1 MYRKTIFI
9 SSVLF
14 GLVFFGMAGKSFAD
28 AEADFEQAAA
38 YKKDGDYQQAE
49 VLYQT
54 IVTDYAGTKYALRA
68 QRHLIYSLL
77 GRKADLQEAID
88 KLVADFSAVAG
99 FVPALYDVAGRCE
112 ERKQYEHAKRIYE
125 KITEKFPEP
134 SERAATAQ
142 VHISKVAALPLIDSN
157 DIAAAEA
164 ATDKLINDFSGNPA
178 LPDAIY
184 DIATKYETSNHFEH
198 AKNLC
203 RKVVA
208 DYPGTK
214 YAFRAQRKLLRL
226 YISVGPKSSIQGAVD
241 QLVTDF
247 SYYPDMARTLRD
259 LAKKLERQGELEQAK
274 SMYEI
279 AHTIQGLRD
288 QAKLTISY
296 ISAGDYDQASEAVD
310 KLIADFNEHSASPM
324 ALYDIAG
331 KYAKSARY
339 EEAKRIYE
347 GIVTSYPG
355 ADCALNAQ
363 RNLVM
368 LYIGVADYEQARTAL
383 EELIA
388 DFAGHSALPA
398 ALCDIAGKYN
408 GSGKFAQAKSVY
420 QQIIQNHPDSPWAS
434 RAEFDLA
441 RTNIFSLIDAGDDT
455 NAMAAIDT
463 LIADFNNHPDISTAV
478 IIAAEKYSGKA
489 RLKQSEGLDEQAR
502 DCYQKSVTIRER
514 IIQQLPP
521 SAITPQA
528 YYTAAVVYS
537 QRLGEYQ
544 KGIDYYQ
551 KVVDDWPEYEY
562 ASFTQY
568 FIGKYYEKL
577 RDSGGLSKL
586 EANPKIEQAYH
597 ALIEKYPD
605 SEQAKYIAFDLGQA
619 NFDKGNWADAA
630 MYFELAVQKSY
641 ENEDLKGVPQIV
653 YRLGQVYEKMGESEL
668 AAQVYKD
675 FLNTS
680 DPNDPHTKAI
690 EAKLE
695 TLQGEV
701 K

>member
-14 GLVFFGMAGKSFAD
+14 GLVFFGMTGKAFAD

-49 VLYQT
+49 AIYET

-134 SERAATAQ
+134 SERAAMAQ

-157 DIAAAEA
+157 DTAAAEA
-164 ATDKLINDFSGNPA
+164 VTDKLINDFSGNPA

-226 YISVGPKSSIQGAVD
+226 YISVGPKSSIQGAVV

-310 KLIADFNEHSASPM
+310 KLIADF
-324 ALYDIAG
+324 
-331 KYAKSARY
+331 
-339 EEAKRIYE
+339 
-347 GIVTSYPG
+347 
-355 ADCALNAQ
+355 ADQ
-363 RNLVM
+363 H
-368 LYIGVADYEQARTAL
+368 G
-383 EELIA
+383 
-388 DFAGHSALPA
+388 LPA
-398 ALCDIAGKYN
+398 ALYDIAGKYN
-408 GSGKFAQAKSVY
+408 GSGRFAQAKSVY

-434 RAEFDLA
+434 RAEFDA
-441 RTNIFSLIDAGDDT
+441 AKANVFSFIDAQDEP
-455 NAMAAIDT
+455 NALTALDT
-463 LIADFNNHPDISTAV
+463 LITDFNNHPDLP
-478 IIAAEKYSGKA
+478 AAINRIEAEYYS
-489 RLKQSEGLDEQAR
+489 RIFLVEGLSLEDWMQPLIVWEKVMEKCPDFFYDDPDLYYFIAC
-502 DCYQKSVTIRER
+502 CYYK
-514 IIQQLPP
+514 
-521 SAITPQA
+521 
-528 YYTAAVVYS
+528 
-537 QRLGEYQ
+537 LGEYE
-544 KGIDYYQ
+544 
-551 KVVDDWPEYEY
+551 V
-562 ASFTQY
+562 
-568 FIGKYYEKL
+568 
-577 RDSGGLSKL
+577 
-586 EANPKIEQAYH
+586 
-597 ALIEKYPD
+597 AL
-605 SEQAKYIAFDLGQA
+605 
-619 NFDKGNWADAA
+619 
-630 MYFELAVQKSY
+630 MYF
-641 ENEDLKGVPQIV
+641 NEVAACWSDN
-653 YRLGQVYEKMGESEL
+653 RLGRDAQEMIMKTNQKL
-668 AAQVYKD
+668 AK
-675 FLNTS
+675 
-680 DPNDPHTKAI
+680 
-690 EAKLE
+690 
-695 TLQGEV
+695 
-701 K
+701 